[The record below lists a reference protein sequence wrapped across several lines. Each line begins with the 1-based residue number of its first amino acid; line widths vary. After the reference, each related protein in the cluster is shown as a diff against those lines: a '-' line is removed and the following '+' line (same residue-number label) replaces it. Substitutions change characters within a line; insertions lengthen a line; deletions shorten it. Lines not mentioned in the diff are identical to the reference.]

1 MTTLKTVDSKLMTA
15 VARLQRDWKSVTSAY
30 ENFAEKKLKFAQK
43 VNEVWVQAQ
52 ELDGIGDG
60 TKDGSNTEFFRNQC
74 QEMIQSTNKT
84 ILSKWITIG
93 EHADILLPHVKSLP
107 SQRDS
112 LYAISVEASR
122 LGNKNAISKW
132 IKNGQIT
139 IDSTVREVD
148 ALRTT
153 TKKKHSGTSARYVKV
168 TLFIESNYEDS
179 FQLLL
184 NLIQS
189 DKVKRVQSEKSL
201 KSVALASL
209 DEVIFNKISHKF
221 K

>member
-1 MTTLKTVDSKLMTA
+1 MTTLITVDSSLKKALA
-15 VARLQRDWKSVTSAY
+15 SLHRDWNSVNSAY
-30 ENFAEKKLKFAQK
+30 ENFAEKKLKFAQR
-43 VNEVWVQAQ
+43 VNEVWLQAQ
-52 ELDGIGDG
+52 ELDG

-179 FQLLL
+179 FQLLK

-189 DKVKRVQSEKSL
+189 DKVKKVQSEKSL

-209 DEVIFNKISHKF
+209 DEVMFNKISHKF